1 MTGPL
6 QRARLVPEKGTPLDF
21 HYNPSAVTLTK
32 AAHWQSNPARGHQ
45 KAPPPEFVGTD
56 PRSVTI
62 VALLDAFDDTKRDV
76 SKVVDQ
82 LVEWTCASTDTHDQG
97 KPQPNLLHM
106 QWGDTNWFTGYLKQ
120 VEAKYSMFDGTGKPL
135 RATVTLIIEEVPDEV
150 KGQNPTSGGIQG
162 RKSAAL
168 GSGETLAAVAYR
180 EYGDAALWRALAK
193 ANDIDDPARV
203 SAGRRLLVPPIVQAR
218 RLCEVPRA

>member
-21 HYNPSAVTLTK
+21 HYNPSSVTLTK

-82 LVEWTCASTDTHDQG
+82 LVEWTCARRTQVACAADRPGTTALRGAPCLNRLPTARARRSSLTESRCATSLLRWSSGSWWTRLSTCPTW
-97 KPQPNLLHM
+97 LSFVSA
-106 QWGDTNWFTGYLKQ
+106 T
-120 VEAKYSMFDGTGKPL
+120 
-135 RATVTLIIEEVPDEV
+135 RTVTSCNVRACVLGPFSRSVQLP
-150 KGQNPTSGGIQG
+150 SGT
-162 RKSAAL
+162 AA
-168 GSGETLAAVAYR
+168 
-180 EYGDAALWRALAK
+180 
-193 ANDIDDPARV
+193 
-203 SAGRRLLVPPIVQAR
+203 
-218 RLCEVPRA
+218 